1 MSQGNFNKYRVKE
14 NTDKPQVLADPILK
28 FFNGGFLMP
37 AKNGGML
44 AYPNNNNQ
52 SGYLPPR
59 MKAGGWLNKYGGGG
73 PTNDGGKK
81 VKPVYVLLP
90 DGRTIK
96 SDTGEHSQ
104 YADYINKFGYTEQ
117 GHYEKDGTPVWY
129 APGYLDKDKP
139 LDLKIKEEVKP
150 MEEVVVTENPIIT
163 GARKKAKGQ
172 VGTWNDWGKTHQ
184 TSNLVQN
191 SGLANPMQDLAD
203 QRKAYTGLLNTT
215 TYQNVIDQYPRKEGE
230 DRLAYIDRLNG
241 MIPGFV
247 DKAKGFGLTEPFD
260 PGNATLM
267 KQWAKKGTFHTIAG
281 IGSTI
286 FPAAASNFINS
297 AKEEGNKPVSGLT
310 SDEAKEVGIFQPFE
324 TLDNLAWNYGFK
336 PGITALDNT
345 VDPLGKNSRTIRQ
358 RYAGPSETDKVF
370 TGLLNPLNYI
380 GPGELLSGGRNL
392 IKGTEGLKDVYNTV
406 ATGES
411 ILPIAWKSP
420 AVGLSEEASQTMFK
434 NILNNANLTD
444 AERAIVADY
453 QHNSRLFTGRNGNI
467 DPVKRQAMNDIV
479 KKYNINVGDD
489 AIATRMFNPNNNS
502 LGATLENGR
511 LNFGDRPTS
520 FTVGAKGSYG
530 SGATDRIVIPNRYL
544 KNMEGNFVK
553 NTYEPLSEEAL
564 NLVPENLKDWAA
576 GIGRDGSRLGQER
589 ELIGSGLDFK
599 RIGKVKNDVGGHDWI
614 VKPKTNNKFGSLSL
628 NNKVD
633 EGIVSGNYLK
643 SEYTVPE
650 DIKESMIK
658 STNTITGK
666 GRELLNDVA
675 SPEGIK
681 RLKNQFKL
689 ANPSLTEDQLS
700 HLVATRLS
708 EASDALQYNKPRFWL
723 THGQGAPGTLS
734 QNIPIE
740 SLLPTNNAHFVG
752 SNPWPHVGSVKAP
765 ESLFPRVTNNT
776 KGLNLGKKSGTEL
789 FVDPDF
795 NPGTITLGTN
805 FEENP
810 YTLSHEFGHA
820 LQGKGSM
827 PIDQQLIDLWKGKKN
842 PIETFL
848 DRWHHRRLSP
858 ESKKDLKYFLNSDS
872 RSVKS
877 EPYAFLREQRE
888 KMLDRGILGETYDKI
903 TPFKMWQA
911 RRAAAGNTLGNF
923 AEGDRIAKFL
933 PWWKYNRFSKIAN
946 TAPAALP
953 AIGGAGLL
961 LNEDGTPQQAYG
973 GPIGSIYGYRNYDN
987 DILSNKAYGG
997 GLLSRTVT
1005 CSNCGHSWKGVT
1017 GGLDPLTCHN
1027 CGGMFPEYH
1036 SWAPPRMDVGGSPC
1050 YDAQGNVIPCPETIY
1065 HHQKGT
1071 GGLNYDPVRTV
1082 SPYLT
1087 NNDIKKY
1094 TQSPASPSDVN
1105 FITNFAK
1112 FRKEFRNYGDDYNPT
1127 EVPYKGEKHWN
1138 INRFIIDPHLN
1149 VAMSDLNVDKSTP
1162 EERRASILADMY
1174 KYNMLQ
1180 NPNHKGTAFRKAK
1193 RFVRNEVDPIMKGAF
1208 YNDFLVNSSG
1218 TPNFNML
1225 DPINTFADENPLRS
1239 VHTWNEGITSNED
1252 MKKLHSNYK
1261 PEEWNDD
1268 RIKNMSMDYLINYK
1282 KMSKKDAA
1290 KQWQTWTDE
1299 EISRKNT
1306 EEYLSKQPRIQRK
1319 KVASP
1324 KEWANL
1330 SDDDRFNREQDLPY
1344 EGEPKFN
1351 VEYYDPILKKTNTKQ
1366 FNTNEQAE
1374 QFYNDPANKASSKY
1388 SDLIGHKYGGDIS
1401 IPDLNTSN
1409 WLKKYKVGGPGPKKI
1424 TIDLAAEKGKQ
1435 FNTDWMNS
1443 PMYKQMLETSMGAN
1457 KNPFTF
1463 DQNRIDADSI
1473 NRGRQYQLKNSQW
1486 GVGEQDPRN
1495 PEGTFAETYS
1505 WKPWGVPLAGAPVNY
1520 IDENSKYPNAIPY
1533 VNFVKGKGGRPED
1546 EVVSDAVHEFSHIS
1560 DASGQLIPDSD
1571 KKLMT
1576 QYAAPSFLK
1585 SPLAMRWTRELG
1597 PSGTSIKNKKIGE
1610 DWINYIKIPTETRAR
1625 LTDFRMRAKEQGL
1638 YDPFTQ
1644 RFDSKY
1650 LKNYKPVTDTDPLLN
1665 LKDVYTD
1672 DEISDMLN
1680 KVSKSD
1686 NGQSQTTAKYG
1697 GASTGWL
1704 GKYETGSEV
1713 TDTTTIKPGWS
1724 LMSAVPEW
1732 HANGTTTIQKPVVK
1746 KVTETPKKL
1755 PQKSYVGKP
1764 ATQEEWANSNSN
1776 VNTQVTATGAYRLPT
1791 DAEWENVQRKK
1802 GININTGRT
1811 IAPGWNLGGGD
1822 KIAVTQPS
1830 LTEAQKF
1837 QFENPYTTPNP
1848 TLDDSDPR
1856 TPDYWW
1862 SKAGWNPEKQQTPE
1876 GVAAFARLYPQF
1888 ATADSDREWTT
1899 LPDGRSAWKKRVH
1912 PWQIPG
1918 TPQFKALTEIN
1929 ELEKEKNMLI
1939 GKTAIQLADPTGV
1952 SMWGDTW
1959 DSYKE
1964 LYNNPSV
1971 WNATLAA
1978 VNTVAS
1984 LPLVK
1989 YFGEEAM
1996 IPVKGA
2002 ETATKVA
2009 NITSK
2014 LEKLYTKYPELSKLQ
2029 KAMNV
2034 GEKVVGAGKKSL
2046 NYLNNSAA
2054 GKLVHYV
2061 GGEPFMK
2068 YFDKATGAEKLF
2080 KLPTTG
2086 AIQGFNKMERFG
2098 KASINLPINIY
2109 ANNKNIKDLE
2119 KEKNANLF
2127 YIFQRSDGTKFQ
2139 INKEIQDKQ
2148 LPGSIPFN
2156 AVDAE
2161 KSVVENATKS
2171 DGKKVNVLFNDKILK
2186 EEAIYIPAMY
2196 NTSEK
2201 TQQKLKKLPNKK

>member
-59 MKAGGWLNKYGGGG
+59 MKTGGWLKKYADGGFATTETTTIAPFQLTPMHRKGWEAYRTYLDKKG
-73 PTNDGGKK
+73 LYGDERLNHALGKSTFNSWAKANPQYNLNWETLPYIGEDLQRQKQQMLNAEKKGNFEYFEDGKK
-81 VKPVYVLLP
+81 VPVAQANPTIQTNLQSKNTWWPGTEFTSQGYTDFEEELQKNGKTVESVQHGIISP
-90 DGRTIK
+90 DSSLEANLKNFKTLNAQNTQPKYSPGGVTVQTTIK
-96 SDTGEHSQ
+96 PFKSKLPPLNFGLTGSVKG
-104 YADYINKFGYTEQ
+104 NPMW
-117 GHYEKDGTPVWY
+117 KDGKLNPWAGMTGITGGNGGLSVTQP
-129 APGYLDKDKP
+129 
-139 LDLKIKEEVKP
+139 I
-150 MEEVVVTENPIIT
+150 VTENKVNPNDYVSLKNNKDWFDNHANWTNT
-163 GARKKAKGQ
+163 GNAKWDSKVRDLVLTGRFGLDPKSGALIKLPENEWSNVSDEDKRLATDKRQ
-172 VGTWNDWGKTHQ
+172 WTTAQKQ
-184 TSNLVQN
+184 TSWENQVKPQIVQSTKDLITNPVMMAPGVILTGGMLAGLPAVSETLAAVAPALETSIGGVPGLTAGNLLNAGFAYQGAKNLPNVASAWKDVSN
-191 SGLANPMQDLAD
+191 KPTWGGLGNAVSETAL
-203 QRKAYTGLLNTT
+203 TGLDMLPFAGSAFKGLPSVIGDVKQAGSWLN
-215 TYQNVIDQYPRKEGE
+215 
-230 DRLAYIDRLNG
+230 
-241 MIPGFV
+241 
-247 DKAKGFGLTEPFD
+247 KGYT
-260 PGNATLM
+260 N
-267 KQWAKKGTFHTIAG
+267 
-281 IGSTI
+281 
-286 FPAAASNFINS
+286 
-297 AKEEGNKPVSGLT
+297 
-310 SDEAKEVGIFQPFE
+310 
-324 TLDNLAWNYGFK
+324 
-336 PGITALDNT
+336 
-345 VDPLGKNSRTIRQ
+345 
-358 RYAGPSETDKVF
+358 
-370 TGLLNPLNYI
+370 
-380 GPGELLSGGRNL
+380 
-392 IKGTEGLKDVYNTV
+392 V
-406 ATGES
+406 ATGNS
-411 ILPIAWKSP
+411 ALPFAWKSP
-420 AVGLSEEASQTMFK
+420 AVGLSEEASQNMFK
-434 NILNNANLTD
+434 NVLNNANLTD
-444 AERAIVADY
+444 AERAVVADY

-489 AIATRMFNPNNNS
+489 AIATRMFNPNNKS

-530 SGATDRIVIPNRYL
+530 SGATDRIVIPNRWL

-553 NTYEPLSEEAL
+553 NTYEPLSEDAL
-564 NLVPENLKDWAA
+564 KLVPENLKNWAA

-599 RIGKVKNDVGGHDWI
+599 RIGKVKNDVGGYDWI

-628 NNKVD
+628 NNKAD

-689 ANPSLTEDQLS
+689 ADPSLTEDQLS

-765 ESLFPRVTNNT
+765 ESLFPRVANNT
-776 KGLNLGKKSGTEL
+776 KGLNLGKKSGIEL

-795 NPGTITLGTN
+795 NPGTITLGRN

-848 DRWHHRRLSP
+848 DRWHYRRLSP

-946 TAPAALP
+946 TAPAVIP

-961 LNEDGTPQQAYG
+961 LNQDGTPQQAYG

-987 DILSNKAYGG
+987 DMLTNKA
-997 GLLSRTVT
+997 
-1005 CSNCGHSWKGVT
+1005 N
-1017 GGLDPLTCHN
+1017 
-1027 CGGMFPEYH
+1027 
-1036 SWAPPRMDVGGSPC
+1036 
-1050 YDAQGNVIPCPETIY
+1050 
-1065 HHQKGT
+1065 
-1071 GGLNYDPVRTV
+1071 
-1082 SPYLT
+1082 
-1087 NNDIKKY
+1087 
-1094 TQSPASPSDVN
+1094 
-1105 FITNFAK
+1105 
-1112 FRKEFRNYGDDYNPT
+1112 
-1127 EVPYKGEKHWN
+1127 
-1138 INRFIIDPHLN
+1138 
-1149 VAMSDLNVDKSTP
+1149 
-1162 EERRASILADMY
+1162 
-1174 KYNMLQ
+1174 
-1180 NPNHKGTAFRKAK
+1180 
-1193 RFVRNEVDPIMKGAF
+1193 
-1208 YNDFLVNSSG
+1208 
-1218 TPNFNML
+1218 
-1225 DPINTFADENPLRS
+1225 
-1239 VHTWNEGITSNED
+1239 
-1252 MKKLHSNYK
+1252 
-1261 PEEWNDD
+1261 
-1268 RIKNMSMDYLINYK
+1268 
-1282 KMSKKDAA
+1282 
-1290 KQWQTWTDE
+1290 
-1299 EISRKNT
+1299 
-1306 EEYLSKQPRIQRK
+1306 
-1319 KVASP
+1319 
-1324 KEWANL
+1324 
-1330 SDDDRFNREQDLPY
+1330 
-1344 EGEPKFN
+1344 
-1351 VEYYDPILKKTNTKQ
+1351 
-1366 FNTNEQAE
+1366 
-1374 QFYNDPANKASSKY
+1374 
-1388 SDLIGHKYGGDIS
+1388 GGDIS
-1401 IPDLNTSN
+1401 IPDLDTSN
-1409 WLKKYKVGGPGPKKI
+1409 WLKKYKVGGPGPKES
-1424 TIDLAAEKGKQ
+1424 DLSKAVEKGKT
-1435 FNTDWMNS
+1435 FNEQWMNS
-1443 PMYKQMLETSMGAN
+1443 PMYKQMLETSMGVN
-1457 KNPFTF
+1457 KNPFVF
-1463 DQNRIDADSI
+1463 NQNRTDADRM
-1473 NRGRQYQLKNSQW
+1473 NRTRKFQLKNSKW
-1486 GVGEQDPRN
+1486 GVGPKDISSSDS
-1495 PEGTFAETYS
+1495 TAAEAYA
-1505 WKPWGVPLAGAPVNY
+1505 WKPWGVPLAGSPINY
-1520 IDENSKYPNAIPY
+1520 VDENSKYPDAIPY
-1533 VNFVKGKGGRPED
+1533 VNFVKGVAGQGGD
-1546 EVVSDAVHEFSHIS
+1546 DLASDAVHEFSHIS
-1560 DASGQLIPDSD
+1560 DASSILMPDSD
-1571 KKLMT
+1571 KKLIT
-1576 QYAAPSFLK
+1576 KYSDNSPKYAELERKFGKEFADHE
-1585 SPLAMRWTRELG
+1585 REVDN
-1597 PSGTSIKNKKIGE
+1597 TK
-1610 DWINYIKIPTETRAR
+1610 WFNYIKDPTETRAR
-1625 LTDFRMRAKEQGL
+1625 LNDFRMRAKDQGL

-1644 RFDSKY
+1644 RFDIKY
-1650 LKNYKPVTDTDPLLN
+1650 FKKYKTLNDGSFDPISQLR
-1665 LKDVYTD
+1665 DVYTD
-1672 DEISDMLN
+1672 EEIADMLN
-1680 KVSKSD
+1680 KISKSD
-1686 NGQSQTTAKYG
+1686 NGQPQTMAKYG

-1732 HANGTTTIQKPVVK
+1732 HVNGTTTIQKPVVK

-1764 ATQEEWANSNSN
+1764 ATQEEWANSNNN

-1848 TLDDSDPR
+1848 NLDDSDPR

-1918 TPQFKALTEIN
+1918 TPQYKALTEIN
-1929 ELEKEKNMLI
+1929 ELETEKNNLI
-1939 GKTAIQLADPTGV
+1939 AKTVVQLADPTGV
-1952 SMWGDTW
+1952 TMWGDTW

-1964 LYNNPSV
+1964 LYNHPSV
-1971 WNATLAA
+1971 WNATLAG
-1978 VNTVAS
+1978 VNTIAS
-1984 LPLVK
+1984 LPFVK

-2068 YFDKATGAEKLF
+2068 TFDKATGAEKLF

-2098 KASINLPINIY
+2098 KASINLPLNLY
-2109 ANNKNIKDLE
+2109 ANNQNIKDL
-2119 KEKNANLF
+2119 KNSLNSGGLF
-2127 YIFQRSDGTKFQ
+2127 YNFQRPNGTTFQ
-2139 INKEIQDKQ
+2139 ISKEIQDKQ
-2148 LPGSIPFN
+2148 LPGSIPF
-2156 AVDAE
+2156 DAIDA
-2161 KSVVENATKS
+2161 NY
-2171 DGKKVNVLFNDKILK
+2171 DGKNEIIPIYDDKTLNSMD
-2186 EEAIYIPAMY
+2186 IYIPAMY
-2196 NTSEK
+2196 NNSQK
-2201 TQQKLKKLPNKK
+2201 TQPKLKKLPNKK